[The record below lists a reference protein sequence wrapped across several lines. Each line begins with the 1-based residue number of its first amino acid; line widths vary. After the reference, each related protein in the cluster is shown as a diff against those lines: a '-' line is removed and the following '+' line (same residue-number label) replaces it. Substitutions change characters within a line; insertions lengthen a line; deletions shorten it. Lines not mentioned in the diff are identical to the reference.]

1 MLVGVFSFMVVNL
14 IKFESLSGFGVTGY
28 LDDNW
33 PRIVKY
39 INSAEFDSGLVAC
52 NNGKYLQDTKISA
65 EEKDVVDERT
75 VRRTNEKL

>member
-39 INSAEFDSGLVAC
+39 INSSEFDSGLVAC
-52 NNGKYLQDTKISA
+52 NNGKYL
-65 EEKDVVDERT
+65 
-75 VRRTNEKL
+75 